1 MSETERSGGRP
12 GWPETE
18 RSGGRPGWPETER
31 SGARPEWPGT
41 ERSAAARVDF
51 VKGHGTQNDF
61 VLLPDPGV
69 ALDLTPEF
77 VSALCD
83 RHRGIGADG
92 VLRVATAGALRD
104 AGVLVAVPDGISD
117 NDWFMDYRNGDGS
130 IAEMCGNG
138 VRVFAHY
145 LAAHDLVAGNEFV
158 VGSRAGA
165 RPVVVHERN
174 GTHAEVSVS
183 MGKVVFGTDSKA
195 TVGGRTV
202 AGVAVDVGNPHL
214 ACVIEG
220 MTAADLE
227 DVDLTAPISFDRG
240 DFPAGVNIEL
250 ITPPVPSTVDGV
262 TGEVLMRVHERGV
275 GETRSCGT
283 GTVAAAAAALRSIG
297 RTTGTIIVDVPGGRI
312 IVTVGDDDSELR
324 GPSILVGAGMLNEG
338 WL

>member
-1 MSETERSGGRP
+1 MSEKERSGARAGGLETERSGV
-12 GWPETE
+12 
-18 RSGGRPGWPETER
+18 
-31 SGARPEWPGT
+31 
-41 ERSAAARVDF
+41 AAHVDF

-69 ALDLTPEF
+69 ALDLTAEF

-104 AGVLVAVPDGISD
+104 AGVLATVPDGISD

-145 LAAHDLVAGNEFV
+145 LAAHDLVTGSAFV

-165 RPVVVHERN
+165 RPVVVHERS

-195 TVGGRTV
+195 TIDGRPF

-214 ACVIEG
+214 ACVVEG
-220 MTAADLE
+220 LSAADLD
-227 DVDLTAPISFDRG
+227 DVDLTAPITFDSG

-250 ITPPVPSTVDGV
+250 ITPPVPSSVDGV
-262 TGEVLMRVHERGV
+262 TGEVRMRVHERGV

-312 IVTVGDDDSELR
+312 TVTVGDDDSELR
-324 GPSILVGAGMLNEG
+324 GPSILVGAGILNEG